1 MLDYIVIGAVRDS
14 VAEAKELMAQ
24 YYLPEGA
31 IFAEVRNITRQT
43 SLLPKYDGFE
53 FSELATVGATTDERY
68 CAFVRANVH
77 QDHDKILDNKPF
89 AQSGYGRSWL
99 SVEQCELSFDDEPC
113 NYSVII
119 GVIGGNDEQNETV
132 LRKAMDSIKACQPQ

>member
-53 FSELATVGATTDERY
+53 FS
-68 CAFVRANVH
+68 
-77 QDHDKILDNKPF
+77 
-89 AQSGYGRSWL
+89 
-99 SVEQCELSFDDEPC
+99 
-113 NYSVII
+113 
-119 GVIGGNDEQNETV
+119 
-132 LRKAMDSIKACQPQ
+132 

>member
-24 YYLPEGA
+24 YYLLEGA
-31 IFAEVRNITRQT
+31 IFAEVRNITKQT

-53 FSELATVGATTDERY
+53 FSELATVGATADKQY

-77 QDHDKILDNKPF
+77 QDHDKILDNKPIT
-89 AQSGYGRSWL
+89 QSGYGGSWL
-99 SVEQCELSFDDEPC
+99 SVEQCELSLDDRPY

-119 GVIGGNDEQNETV
+119 GVIGGSDEQNETV
-132 LRKAMDSIKACQPQ
+132 LRKAMDSIKACQPR